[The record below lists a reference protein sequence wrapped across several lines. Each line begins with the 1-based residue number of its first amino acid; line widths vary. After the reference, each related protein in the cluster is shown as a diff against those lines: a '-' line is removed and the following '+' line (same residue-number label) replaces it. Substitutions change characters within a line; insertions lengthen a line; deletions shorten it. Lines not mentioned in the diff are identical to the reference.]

1 MKLKAIIPATLCA
14 LILAAVTSTSRAE
27 RIIVTHSVR
36 SSLSIGPLLYGI
48 YRGFYKDEGI
58 DLLYVSMRTD
68 LGIKA
73 LLAGDVDYTYSA
85 GTAIR
90 AAVQG
95 VPVRA
100 ISFDFDRVFH
110 SLMARPE
117 ITSAAALKGKKV
129 AVSSF
134 GSSADV
140 SARVALRALG
150 LDPNRDVS
158 IIALGEDAIRYAALQ
173 SGTVQATTM
182 SLPLNIRLKK
192 EGYRELIYVGKI
204 LQQPLTGF
212 VTSRDNIRRKPEQI
226 QRVMRAFVR
235 AMRAFKSD
243 RPDFISFAQK
253 KFGLSK
259 DVTEETYDYL
269 LDSLTQD
276 GFVEPSVL
284 EKAIEDAKKLVGSER
299 TVAAKD
305 VVDYSFL
312 RAALKN

>member
-1 MKLKAIIPATLCA
+1 MMKLIAAIVIA
-14 LILAAVTSTSRAE
+14 LVGSFIDPGRAAE
-27 RIIVTHSVR
+27 RLIVTHSVR

-48 YRGFYKDEGI
+48 YKGFYRDEGI

-95 VPVRA
+95 VPVKA

-158 IIALGEDAIRYAALQ
+158 IIALGEDSIRYAALQ

-182 SLPLNIRLKK
+182 SLPLNIRLRK
-192 EGYRELIYVGKI
+192 EGYRELVYVGKI

-212 VTSRDNIRRKPEQI
+212 VTSRENIRRKPEQI
-226 QRVMRAFVR
+226 QRIMRAFVR
-235 AMRAFKSD
+235 GMRAFKSD
-243 RPDFISFAQK
+243 RADFVAFAQK
-253 KFGLSK
+253 KFSLPK
-259 DVTEETYDYL
+259 DITEETYDYL
-269 LDSLTQD
+269 IDSLTQD
-276 GFVEPSVL
+276 GFVESSVL
-284 EKAIEDAKKLVGSER
+284 EKAIDDAKKLVGSDKPVR
-299 TVAAKD
+299 PND

>member
-1 MKLKAIIPATLCA
+1 MIRTITGTLFFA
-14 LILAAVTSTSRAE
+14 LLGSSRATDSAAE
-27 RIIVTHSVR
+27 KLIVTHSVR

-48 YRGFYKDEGI
+48 HKGFYRDEGI

-73 LLAGDVDYTYSA
+73 LLTGDVDYTYSA

-95 VPVRA
+95 VPVKA

-150 LDPNRDVS
+150 LDPSRDVS
-158 IIALGEDAIRYAALQ
+158 IIALGEDSIRYAALQ

-182 SLPLNIRLKK
+182 SLPLNIRLRK
-192 EGYRELIYVGKI
+192 EGYRELVYVGKI
-204 LQQPLTGF
+204 LQQPLTGL

-235 AMRAFKSD
+235 GMRAFKSD

-305 VVDYSFL
+305 VVDFSFL
-312 RAALKN
+312 RAA